1 MRIESENTFVPLNS
15 QTTARASFFR
25 RQHQRGQQWYTSCVE
40 LGTDVFTRYPV
51 VPYCVASAGKI
62 TTCISPSYSAR
73 RCRIGY
79 RGRQCVYHLS
89 LHDGR
94 PEVKIRVSNWNYVN
108 STEDQ
113 VLCRSEWA
121 KNRPKVVHNQIY
133 VKTFRFGAFPTVLG
147 WSNEF

>member
-1 MRIESENTFVPLNS
+1 LFVGIGCGPVPVVRHQRKRSHVCFLFFQPSEAHRTTKGSETVRIESENTFVPLNS

-94 PEVKIRVSNWNYVN
+94 PEVKIRVSNW
-108 STEDQ
+108 
-113 VLCRSEWA
+113 
-121 KNRPKVVHNQIY
+121 
-133 VKTFRFGAFPTVLG
+133 
-147 WSNEF
+147 